1 MLIKAEQKYIRMSPL
16 KIRKV
21 ADSVRGISDPTRVV
35 EHLQFAARRA
45 AVPLS
50 KTLKQAI
57 ANAKNNM
64 KQSPENLKIREIQIG
79 EGPRYKRFRAGSRG
93 IAKPIL
99 KRTSHIRVILETK
112 DDVKGGPSAKPSE
125 TERGTTQ
132 SQHSSASRAKRV
144 KSA

>member
-1 MLIKAEQKYIRMSPL
+1 MIIKAEQKYIRMSSR

-21 ADSVRGISDPTRVV
+21 ADSVRGIEDPARIV
-35 EHLQFAARRA
+35 EYLQFINRRA
-45 AVPLS
+45 SLPLS

-64 KQSPENLKIREIQIG
+64 KLSEDNLRVREIQVG

-112 DDVKGGPSAKPSE
+112 GKEEGG
-125 TERGTTQ
+125 T
-132 SQHSSASRAKRV
+132 
-144 KSA
+144 KSTPNRI